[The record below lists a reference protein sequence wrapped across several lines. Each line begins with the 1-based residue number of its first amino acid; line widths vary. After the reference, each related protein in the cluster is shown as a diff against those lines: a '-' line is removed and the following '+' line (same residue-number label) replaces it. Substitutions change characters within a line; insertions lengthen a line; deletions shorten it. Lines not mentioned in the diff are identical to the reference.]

1 MTKSRKRAPVTARGE
16 ATRRKLLSA
25 AELLFGQGGFH
36 ATSIGAI
43 TSEAGVGHGTFYLYF
58 GSKEDIFRELVRYL
72 SHELRA
78 AIRES
83 VTGLTD
89 RVEVEETGVRTFLE
103 FAQRHR
109 DLYRIVLEAEFVAPD
124 LHRWYYERL
133 AEGYSAGLEAAMA
146 AGQIPRV
153 DPQTLAYC
161 LMGMAHFMGVRWV
174 VWEGREPPE
183 EATEALTRIMRGALG
198 APSAAPAVAGPTGTA
213 VPGAAER

>member
-1 MTKSRKRAPVTARGE
+1 MATSRTRRPRTARGE
-16 ATRRKLLSA
+16 ATRRKLLNA
-25 AELLFGQGGFH
+25 AESLFGRAGFH

-43 TSEAGVGHGTFYLYF
+43 PGAAGVGHGTFYLNF
-58 GSKEDIFRELVRYL
+58 GSQEDIFRDLVRHL

-83 VTGLTD
+83 VAGLTD

-109 DLYRIVLEAEFVAPD
+109 DLYRIVLEAEFVAPEM
-124 LHRWYYERL
+124 HRWYYERL
-133 AEGYSAGLEAAMA
+133 AEGYAAGLEKAMA

-153 DPQTLAYC
+153 HPETLAYC

-174 VWEGREPPE
+174 VWEGREPPP
-183 EATEALTRIMRGALG
+183 EATEALTRIMRAALG
-198 APSAAPAVAGPTGTA
+198 AADPAPAVTGRGNGPLG
-213 VPGAAER
+213 GGL